1 MQQHVQELV
10 RRFAE
15 VNDAL
20 RSLVEPCTTT
30 QWQTPCV
37 VGEWSVGVTVHHI
50 ANGYDQ
56 EGWVAA
62 VIAAILAGQR
72 LPPQQADGP
81 AGQDFNEWHAH
92 HFATYT
98 QEETL
103 AVLRHNE
110 AAVLGLIEGLQDED
124 LERTAPTSSGSG
136 RVSLRRII
144 EAILIN
150 HAQEHLRSL
159 QAALET
165 G

>member
-1 MQQHVQELV
+1 MQQRVQDLAS
-10 RRFAE
+10 RFAE
-15 VNDAL
+15 VNDAI

-37 VGEWSVGVTVHHI
+37 VGEWSVGVTIHHI

-56 EGWVAA
+56 DGWVAA

-72 LPPQQADGP
+72 LPPQQEDVP
-81 AGQDFNEWHAH
+81 AGQDLTEWYAH
-92 HFATYT
+92 HFATFA

-103 AVLRHNE
+103 ALLRHNE
-110 AAVLGLIEGLQDED
+110 AAVLGLIEGLEDED

-136 RVSLRRII
+136 PVSLRHII

-165 G
+165 